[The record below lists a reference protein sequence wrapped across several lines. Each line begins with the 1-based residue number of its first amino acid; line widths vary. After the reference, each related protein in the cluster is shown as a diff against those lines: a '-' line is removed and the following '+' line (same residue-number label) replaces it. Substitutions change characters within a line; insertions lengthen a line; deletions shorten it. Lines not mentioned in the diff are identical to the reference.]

1 MDLSILVQPE
11 SIITMLT
18 LALLDIVLGLVIVFS
33 LDSVIAAVGLADEQ
47 VIMVIAIVLAVGVML
62 LFVNSL
68 SALSRSIRQSR
79 CWRCRSSCLLVCR
92 W

>member
-68 SALSRSIRQSR
+68 SAFIEKYPTVKMLALSF
-79 CWRCRSSCLLVCR
+79 
-92 W
+92 

>member
-18 LALLDIVLGLVIVFS
+18 LASLDIVLGLVIVFS
-33 LDSVIAAVGLADEQ
+33 LDSVITAVGLADEQ
-47 VIMVIAIVLAVGVML
+47 VIKVIAIVLAVGVML

-68 SALSRSIRQSR
+68 SAFIEKHPTVKMLALSF
-79 CWRCRSSCLLVCR
+79 
-92 W
+92 

>member
-1 MDLSILVQPE
+1 MSMDLSILVQPE

-68 SALSRSIRQSR
+68 SAFIEKYPTVKMLALSF
-79 CWRCRSSCLLVCR
+79 
-92 W
+92 

>member
-1 MDLSILVQPE
+1 
-11 SIITMLT
+11 MLT

-68 SALSRSIRQSR
+68 SAFIEKYPTVKMLALSF
-79 CWRCRSSCLLVCR
+79 
-92 W
+92 

>member
-18 LALLDIVLGLVIVFS
+18 LASLDIVLGLVIVFS

-68 SALSRSIRQSR
+68 SAFIEKHPTVKMLALSF
-79 CWRCRSSCLLVCR
+79 
-92 W
+92 